1 VKEGVFLLAWFGNK
15 KRAEGL
21 VGLSITD
28 QRIALA
34 HITRKRDDVFLENC
48 VRRGIADGSSARQQ
62 LADIVVEAGLAGAQC
77 SCVLAPRD
85 YNIYLVEAPQVADD
99 EVSAAVRWKIKDL
112 LDMPVDQ
119 AVIDVF
125 ALPEDAFQGRSKM
138 VYAVAASR
146 TSVEQLIDTVDRAGL
161 DLQTIDIP
169 ELAMRNISSHVM
181 DDRNGLAFVSL
192 KESGSTMN
200 VSRDGKLYLTRKINT
215 LVGPDALLQDDW
227 EMVRDRL
234 ALEIQRSLDY
244 YESQMGQNP
253 VSQIMIAPRLKDTES
268 MMNSLGE
275 ALAAPV
281 GVLDYAVELASPETI
296 TPETKGACMMAIGAA
311 LRVNLHEGRQ

>member
-1 VKEGVFLLAWFGNK
+1 MLAWFGKK

-21 VGLSITD
+21 VGLSIND
-28 QRIALA
+28 QRITLA
-34 HITRKRDDVFLENC
+34 HITRKRDDVFLEHC
-48 VRRGIADGSSARQQ
+48 VRRGVTGVASLGQQ
-62 LADIVVEAGLAGAQC
+62 LADVVTETGLTGAQC
-77 SCVLAPRD
+77 SCVLGPRD
-85 YNIYLVEAPQVADD
+85 YNIYLVEAPQVAED

-112 LDMPVDQ
+112 LDMPVDE
-119 AVIDVF
+119 AVVDVF

-146 TSVEQLIDTVDRAGL
+146 PSVEQLIDTVDRAGL
-161 DLQTIDIP
+161 DLQAIDIP
-169 ELAMRNISSHVM
+169 ELVMRNISAQVM
-181 DDRNGLAFVSL
+181 DDRNGLAFISL
-192 KESGSTMN
+192 KQSGSTMN
-200 VSRDGKLYLTRKINT
+200 VSRNGQLYLTRKINT
-215 LVGPDALLQDDW
+215 PVGPDALMQDDW

-244 YESQMGQNP
+244 FESQMGQNP

-281 GVLDYAVELASPETI
+281 GVLDYSLELTSPDSI
-296 TPETKGACMMAIGAA
+296 TAEMKGGCMMSIGAA
-311 LRVNLHEGRQ
+311 LRHDLIESGQ

>member
-1 VKEGVFLLAWFGNK
+1 MLALFGKK

-21 VGLSITD
+21 VGLSIND

-34 HITRKRDDVFLENC
+34 HITRTRDDVFLENC
-48 VRRGIADGSSARQQ
+48 VRRDITATTSRHQQ
-62 LADIVVEAGLAGAQC
+62 LADIVAEAGLVGAEC
-77 SCVLAPRD
+77 SCVLGPRD
-85 YNIYLVEAPQVADD
+85 YNIYLVESPQVAED

-119 AVIDVF
+119 AVVDVF
-125 ALPEDAFQGRSKM
+125 ALPEEAFQGRSKM

-146 TSVEQLIDTVDRAGL
+146 TAVAELIDTVDRAGL
-161 DLQTIDIP
+161 QLQSIDIP
-169 ELAMRNISSHVM
+169 ELAMRNISTQVM
-181 DDRNGLAFVSL
+181 DDRNGLAFISL

-200 VSRDGKLYLTRKINT
+200 VSRNGELYLTRKINT
-215 LVGPDALLQDDW
+215 QVGPDALMQDDW

-253 VSQIMIAPRLKDTES
+253 INQIMIAPRLKDTES

-281 GVLDYAVELASPETI
+281 GVLDYIHELASPDSVTAEM
-296 TPETKGACMMAIGAA
+296 KGACMMAIGAG
-311 LRVNLHEGRQ
+311 LRTDLVGGGQ